1 MVAFF
6 FLNSPPQQNYEIDIV
21 IPILRMGKLRLK
33 GFGNLP
39 NLSAG
44 QDSNL
49 CFKWYGIIKIH
60 FHIITIFKYVEIKGK
75 ITTLG
80 FSAFILKS

>member
-1 MVAFF
+1 
-6 FLNSPPQQNYEIDIV
+6 
-21 IPILRMGKLRLK
+21 MGRGGQIWRTSLYDSLK
-33 GFGNLP
+33 
-39 NLSAG
+39 S
-44 QDSNL
+44 L
-49 CFKWYGIIKIH
+49 CFKLYGITKIH